1 MSITIEKLKIG
12 YGQQIVAENLNAQ
25 FNEGELT
32 CLLGP
37 NGIGKST
44 LLRTMMAL
52 QKPLN
57 GNIFYKKEYD
67 GEKIDISNIPQNEIA
82 KIISIV
88 LTEKPD
94 VDNMTAEEIVGMG
107 RNPYTGFWGTLSA
120 DDKKIVAETIETVGM
135 AKYIKTPISRLS
147 DGELQ
152 KIMTAKALAQS
163 TPVMLLDE
171 PTSFLD
177 FQSKVEIMSLLR
189 NLAHNMNKTI
199 ILSTHDLTLAEK
211 MADKL
216 WWMESTLE
224 PISKKSL
231 SVYLSDVLDATVKGT

>member
-135 AKYIKTPISRLS
+135 AKYMKTPISRLS

-216 WWMESTLE
+216 WWMENTLE

-231 SVYLSDVLDATVKGT
+231 SVYLSDVLDATVEGT

>member
-12 YGQQIVAENLNAQ
+12 YGEQIVAENLNAR
-25 FNEGELT
+25 FAEGELT

-52 QKPLN
+52 QKPLG
-57 GNIFYKKEYD
+57 GNIFYKNK
-67 GEKIDISNIPQNEIA
+67 KISDMPQSEIA
-82 KIISIV
+82 KLISIV

-94 VDNMTAEEIVGMG
+94 VDNMTVEEIVGMG

-120 DDKKIVAETIETVGM
+120 DDKKIVAEVIETVGM
-135 AKYIKTPISRLS
+135 SKYLKTPISQLS
-147 DGELQ
+147 DGERQ

-163 TPVMLLDE
+163 TPIMLLDE

-189 NLAHNMNKTI
+189 NLAHDMNKTI
-199 ILSTHDLTLAEK
+199 ILSTHDLTLAQR

-224 PISKKSL
+224 PISRNQL
-231 SVYLSDVLDATVKGT
+231 SVYLSNVLDATVERS

>member
-120 DDKKIVAETIETVGM
+120 GDKKIVAETIETVGM

-177 FQSKVEIMSLLR
+177 FQSKVEIISLLR

-231 SVYLSDVLDATVKGT
+231 SVYLSDVLDATVEGT

>member
-120 DDKKIVAETIETVGM
+120 GDKKIVAETIETVGM
-135 AKYIKTPISRLS
+135 AKYMKTPISRLS

-231 SVYLSDVLDATVKGT
+231 SVYLSDVLDATVEGT

>member
-120 DDKKIVAETIETVGM
+120 GDKKIVAETIETVGM

-177 FQSKVEIMSLLR
+177 FQSKVEIISLLR

>member
-57 GNIFYKKEYD
+57 GNIFYKKKYD
-67 GEKIDISNIPQNEIA
+67 GEKINISNIPQNEIA

-94 VDNMTAEEIVGMG
+94 VDNMNAEEIVGMG

-120 DDKKIVAETIETVGM
+120 GDKKIVAETIETVGM
-135 AKYIKTPISRLS
+135 AKYMKTPISRLS

-231 SVYLSDVLDATVKGT
+231 SVYLSDVLDATVEGT

>member
-94 VDNMTAEEIVGMG
+94 VDNMNAEEIVGMG

-120 DDKKIVAETIETVGM
+120 GDKKIVAETIETVGM
-135 AKYIKTPISRLS
+135 AKYMKTPISRLS

-231 SVYLSDVLDATVKGT
+231 SVYLSDVLDATVEGT

>member
-57 GNIFYKKEYD
+57 GNIFYTKKYD
-67 GEKIDISNIPQNEIA
+67 GEKINISNIPQNEIA

-88 LTEKPD
+88 LTEKPE

-135 AKYIKTPISRLS
+135 AKYMKTTISRLS

-189 NLAHNMNKTI
+189 NLAHNMSKTI
-199 ILSTHDLTLAEK
+199 ILSTHDLMLAEK

>member
-120 DDKKIVAETIETVGM
+120 GDKKIVAETIETVGM

-189 NLAHNMNKTI
+189 NLAHNMSKTI
-199 ILSTHDLTLAEK
+199 ILSTHDLMLAEK

>member
-120 DDKKIVAETIETVGM
+120 GDKKIVAETIETVGM
-135 AKYIKTPISRLS
+135 AKYMKTTISRLS

-189 NLAHNMNKTI
+189 NLAHNMSKTI
-199 ILSTHDLTLAEK
+199 ILSTHDLMLAEK

>member
-1 MSITIEKLKIG
+1 MSITIENLRIG
-12 YGQQIVAENLNAQ
+12 YGEQIVAENINAQ
-25 FNEGELT
+25 FGEGELT

-52 QKPLN
+52 QKPLG
-57 GNIFYKKEYD
+57 GNIFYKDKN
-67 GEKIDISNIPQNEIA
+67 ISDMPQSEIA
-82 KIISIV
+82 KLISIV

-94 VDNMTAEEIVGMG
+94 VDNMTVEEIVGMG

-120 DDKKIVAETIETVGM
+120 DDKKIVAEVIETVGM
-135 AKYIKTPISRLS
+135 SKYLKTPISQLS
-147 DGELQ
+147 DGERQ

-163 TPVMLLDE
+163 TPIMLLDE

-189 NLAHNMNKTI
+189 NLAHDMNKTI
-199 ILSTHDLTLAEK
+199 ILSTHDLTLAQR

-224 PISKKSL
+224 PISRNQL
-231 SVYLSDVLDATVKGT
+231 SVYLSNVLDATVERS

>member
-1 MSITIEKLKIG
+1 MPITIENLKIG

-25 FNEGELT
+25 FAEGELT

-52 QKPLN
+52 QKPLG
-57 GNIFYKKEYD
+57 GNIFYKRNEDDK
-67 GEKIDISNIPQNEIA
+67 KINIADISQSEIA
-82 KIISIV
+82 KLISIV

-120 DDKKIVAETIETVGM
+120 DDKKIVANTIETVGM
-135 AKYIKTPISRLS
+135 SKYAKTPISQLS
-147 DGELQ
+147 DGECQ
-152 KIMTAKALAQS
+152 KIMTAKALAQA
-163 TPVMLLDE
+163 TPIMLLDE

-216 WWMESTLE
+216 WWMESILQ
-224 PISKKSL
+224 PISRESL
-231 SVYLSDVLDATVKGT
+231 SVYLSDVLDGAVERS

>member
-120 DDKKIVAETIETVGM
+120 GDKKIVAETIETVGM

-231 SVYLSDVLDATVKGT
+231 SVYLSDVLDATVEGT

>member
-231 SVYLSDVLDATVKGT
+231 SVYLSDVLDATVEGT